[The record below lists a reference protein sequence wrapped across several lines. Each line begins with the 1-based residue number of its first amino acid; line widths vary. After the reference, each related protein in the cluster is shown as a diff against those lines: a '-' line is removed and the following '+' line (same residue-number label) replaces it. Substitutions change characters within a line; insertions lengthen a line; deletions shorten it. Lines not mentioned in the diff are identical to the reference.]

1 MATRTRKRIIDNAM
15 TELRS
20 MCVFASSGE
29 DEESALCLLAISKMV
44 AVTAMSRCC
53 CCCSVWLRWLIY
65 MN

>member
-29 DEESALCLLAISKMV
+29 DEESALCLLAISKTLAVAAMFPLLLLLWYLAEMV
-44 AVTAMSRCC
+44 D
-53 CCCSVWLRWLIY
+53 I
-65 MN
+65 